1 MSFGMHFCVF
11 QTSRKDAFRFIFEL
25 FECLVIGAEFGETW
39 YGALGNMFIMH
50 AGKRLVLMQLASF
63 WGIHNGL

>member
-1 MSFGMHFCVF
+1 MSFGMHFCIF
-11 QTSRKDAFRFIFEL
+11 RTSRKDAFLQIFF
-25 FECLVIGAEFGETW
+25 FECLVIGAEFGEPW
-39 YGALGNMFIMH
+39 YGALGNMFMH